1 MINFDVDTSSFQSF
15 TREAI
20 KNLDVES
27 QLKVLRGFALKFIG
41 EVVPKTPVDTGQA
54 RGGWTAMK
62 GSVTATQ
69 GGFGRIGPGAV
80 EGRRK
85 SSYTETKRGGQV
97 TLIIHNGVPHIV
109 YLELG
114 SSQQAPSGFVRQTM
128 REMAKDLTE
137 DMRREIEA
145 ELRLANIH
153 ARRTSGLRQGI
164 GRRPSSGRL
173 NIARR

>member
-1 MINFDVDTSSFQSF
+1 MINFDVDISEFQAF
-15 TREAI
+15 THEAV

-41 EVVPKTPVDTGQA
+41 EVVPKTPVDTSQA

-62 GSVTATQ
+62 GS
-69 GGFGRIGPGAV
+69 GLGLEMGPGAA
-80 EGRRK
+80 EGRRQ
-85 SSYTETKRGGQV
+85 SSYTESKRGKEASL
-97 TLIIHNGVPHIV
+97 TIHNGVPHIV

-137 DMRREIEA
+137 VMQREVME
-145 ELRLANIH
+145 ELRSANEA
-153 ARRTSGLRQGI
+153 ARRATGLRQGI
-164 GRRPSSGRL
+164 GRRPSSGPVE
-173 NIARR
+173 IARR